1 MSFLW
6 SDTHSSTLF
15 FFNEIFQVKES
26 LKKFFYVYTHRFCEN
41 NSFTHSLLTV
51 SYFQNFTI
59 TNNAALS
66 TLTHITPTSSNKYS
80 GLIPQT
86 RSPSFQELCLHVS
99 PQWLPS
105 PSIKALITIYV
116 FIRSPSK
123 GTEAM
128 SPLLSSTQCLEHP
141 SRLTAVLS

>member
-1 MSFLW
+1 MY
-6 SDTHSSTLF
+6 
-15 FFNEIFQVKES
+15 I
-26 LKKFFYVYTHRFCEN
+26 THRFCEN

-51 SYFQNFTI
+51 SYFQNFTV
-59 TNNAALS
+59 TNNTALN

-86 RSPSFQELCLHVS
+86 HSPSFQELCLHVS
-99 PQWLPS
+99 PPWLPS
-105 PSIKALITIYV
+105 LSITALITIYV

-123 GTEAM
+123 RTM

-141 SRLTAVLS
+141 SRLTVVLS